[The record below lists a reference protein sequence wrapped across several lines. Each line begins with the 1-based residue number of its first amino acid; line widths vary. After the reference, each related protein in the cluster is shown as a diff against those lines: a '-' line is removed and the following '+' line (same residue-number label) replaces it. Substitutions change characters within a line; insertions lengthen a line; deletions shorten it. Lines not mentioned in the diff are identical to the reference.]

1 MLHILLTIL
10 KVIGILVLVILALL
24 VLLIL
29 IVLFVPVRYRFHVR
43 KESGPLEA
51 DGLVSWLLKMLRVT
65 VRYRQKR
72 GLAQI
77 WVLWLRIK
85 SIRIPDHGDQSDAKP
100 APESNTGGD
109 TSTAG
114 SAVPDHA
121 GNAAVPEAASSGE
134 DESAGSTGTASATRQ
149 EPVSKE
155 RPDHGPDKAP
165 ENREDAESTSALRK
179 ILELLPQKAL
189 NVLEKICN
197 LLLRLID
204 LPFDLYDMADDTID
218 RVEKKIRAIRYKV
231 EPFLSIEADHM
242 IRKMIGYL
250 LYLIRGWKP
259 RKVEGYLEFGTGQPD
274 LTGKLTGLI
283 YLLLPEGSDRFE
295 LQPDFYEKRLLTDVV
310 ISGRIRFYRLAVVGF
325 RILIDREFWA
335 LLRLIRHKPP
345 KGKKRKRK
353 SDSDNQTRRKNH
365 G

>member
-72 GLAQI
+72 ALAQI

-100 APESNTGGD
+100 APKSSPGSN

-114 SAVPDHA
+114 SAKTVPD
-121 GNAAVPEAASSGE
+121 PIP
-134 DESAGSTGTASATRQ
+134 
-149 EPVSKE
+149 EPVSKPASE
-155 RPDHGPDKAP
+155 TEPDHGPDKAP
-165 ENREDAESTSALRK
+165 ENREDAESVSSLRK
-179 ILELLPQKAL
+179 ILEVLPQKAL

-204 LPFDLYDMADDTID
+204 LPFDLYDMADNTID

-274 LTGKLTGLI
+274 LTGKLAGLI
-283 YLLLPEGSDRFE
+283 CLLLPDGADQFE
-295 LQPDFYEKRLLTDVV
+295 LRPDFYEKRLLTDVV

>member
-1 MLHILLTIL
+1 M
-10 KVIGILVLVILALL
+10 
-24 VLLIL
+24 
-29 IVLFVPVRYRFHVR
+29 
-43 KESGPLEA
+43 
-51 DGLVSWLLKMLRVT
+51 
-65 VRYRQKR
+65 
-72 GLAQI
+72 
-77 WVLWLRIK
+77 
-85 SIRIPDHGDQSDAKP
+85 P
-100 APESNTGGD
+100 ASET
-109 TSTAG
+109 
-114 SAVPDHA
+114 
-121 GNAAVPEAASSGE
+121 E
-134 DESAGSTGTASATRQ
+134 
-149 EPVSKE
+149 
-155 RPDHGPDKAP
+155 PDHGPDKAP

-295 LQPDFYEKRLLTDVV
+295 LRPDFYEKRLLTDVV

>member
-29 IVLFVPVRYRFHVR
+29 IVLFVPVRYRVHVR
-43 KESGPLEA
+43 KEGGPLEA

-65 VRYRQKR
+65 VQYRKKS

-85 SIRIPDHGDQSDAKP
+85 RIRIPDHSDRENSLQSDDAVKGKPSEAVQSAGNEPAGRPDTVSEPVLKP
-100 APESNTGGD
+100 APEKEPDPAPGK
-109 TSTAG
+109 
-114 SAVPDHA
+114 VPD
-121 GNAAVPEAASSGE
+121 
-134 DESAGSTGTASATRQ
+134 
-149 EPVSKE
+149 
-155 RPDHGPDKAP
+155 
-165 ENREDAESTSALRK
+165 NREDTESSSGLRK
-179 ILELLPQKAL
+179 VLEALPHKAL

-218 RVEKKIRAIRYKV
+218 RVEKKIRAIRYKA

-242 IRKMIGYL
+242 LRKLIGYL

-295 LQPDFYEKRLLTDVV
+295 LRPDFYDKRLLTDVT

-353 SDSDNQTRRKNH
+353 SDSDNHTRRKNH